1 MLYVFVFNFNIIVY
15 SQFIQSDIIQV
26 CCSIKNI
33 NTEYIIFLPD
43 LIIFASRAVDI
54 PTGDTHI
61 PSDMSMGIHKPQGY
75 PYHCD
80 SGVLKC
86 PRLFFFSVSKVGLP
100 LMGYTAVQ
108 NTDCYLSPCQHD
120 FCAEYRLLSEPMSTR
135 LLNSISSRICRQNTQ
150 FNMYTT
156 TSKQEE
162 GCTFKDSHP
171 KCFITTNFDKF
182 HREAFARAV
191 NRGDVLTACFR
202 DIQSQRSIRMEFV
215 IIMILFDVKDYR
227 LLHGSI
233 SLSPH
238 SEKIYT

>member
-1 MLYVFVFNFNIIVY
+1 MLLR
-15 SQFIQSDIIQV
+15 
-26 CCSIKNI
+26 
-33 NTEYIIFLPD
+33 LP
-43 LIIFASRAVDI
+43 V
-54 PTGDTHI
+54 
-61 PSDMSMGIHKPQGY
+61 GY
-75 PYHCD
+75 G
-80 SGVLKC
+80 GVLNS
-86 PRLFFFSVSKVGLP
+86 PRFCFFFPCRKSGYRSWVIP
-100 LMGYTAVQ
+100 LCRM
-108 NTDCYLSPCQHD
+108 
-120 FCAEYRLLSEPMSTR
+120 YRSMSRPMSTR

-150 FNMYTT
+150 FNMYTS
-156 TSKQEE
+156 TSKQQE

-182 HREAFARAV
+182 HREAFARGM

-227 LLHGSI
+227 LLYGSI